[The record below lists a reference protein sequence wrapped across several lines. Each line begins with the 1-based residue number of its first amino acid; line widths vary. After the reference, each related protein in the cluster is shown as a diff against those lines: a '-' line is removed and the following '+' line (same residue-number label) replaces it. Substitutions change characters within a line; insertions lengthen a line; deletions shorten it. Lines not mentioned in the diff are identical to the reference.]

1 MNMARIFTNAFA
13 ASPLTQT
20 LEPYLMASETG
31 RTCQSTRYTHMFK
44 MKELAKRIG
53 NSSLIDEGNQELIKY
68 EKR

>member
-1 MNMARIFTNAFA
+1 
-13 ASPLTQT
+13 
-20 LEPYLMASETG
+20 
-31 RTCQSTRYTHMFK
+31 MFK